1 LRLSRV
7 TALILVFVITVSFAG
22 LILKQKN
29 AVSQRLTSQ
38 TASESAIAN
47 GTPHNLLSFP
57 ISPNHFLVFLTRSA
71 SQVSFAETP
80 ALSLNN
86 ATRAEIYDFVKANP
100 GVQFRAICSQLG
112 ISIGLAQ
119 FHLGILTKAGLVS
132 FFRDGKYKRFFLS
145 NCFSRKQ
152 MRIISVFR
160 HETAGTILKALLD
173 RKEISHGDL
182 AHELSI
188 TSQGLTW
195 QMNRLKKN
203 HLVVERKENKKLLY
217 SIECTNAPVLAVMAK
232 LIEKP

>member
-1 LRLSRV
+1 MRL
-7 TALILVFVITVSFAG
+7 
-22 LILKQKN
+22 
-29 AVSQRLTSQ
+29 
-38 TASESAIAN
+38 
-47 GTPHNLLSFP
+47 
-57 ISPNHFLVFLTRSA
+57 
-71 SQVSFAETP
+71 
-80 ALSLNN
+80 
-86 ATRAEIYDFVKANP
+86 
-100 GVQFRAICSQLG
+100 
-112 ISIGLAQ
+112 
-119 FHLGILTKAGLVS
+119 
-132 FFRDGKYKRFFLS
+132 
-145 NCFSRKQ
+145 
-152 MRIISVFR
+152 ISVFR